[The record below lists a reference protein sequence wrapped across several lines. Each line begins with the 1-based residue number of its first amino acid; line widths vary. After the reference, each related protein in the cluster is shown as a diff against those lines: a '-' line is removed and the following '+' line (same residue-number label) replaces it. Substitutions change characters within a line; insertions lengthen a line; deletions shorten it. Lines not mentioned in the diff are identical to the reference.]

1 MSTSTSFPAELRL
14 PAPRPKAIDVAAAL
28 EQVGGDFE
36 FVMAVMRDEFL
47 AKAPDQIARC
57 AANARLA
64 DAHPADATDVEKK
77 EKRDAALKALAFE
90 AHSMKGASA
99 TLHADALSKACHRLE
114 RTAKGVPLDALEP
127 DVSVNDPGGPVT
139 FEQRTREIADRFAEL
154 EEDVADLVAISDVNV
169 AAASE
174 ALGSGLGVALAR
186 LAGNAAELAASPAAM
201 LATAAMARGAA
212 RAEDDEN
219 ENERLRLLARAVA
232 ADADAVGARALRDAA
247 SQLDS
252 LVFSSSVS
260 DDPTPTEKKH
270 PLVEEN
276 HVRVDLEPRETFG
289 GRDEKM
295 AERLVAACVELRAAA
310 QTVAFD
316 CAAVCSFEETS
327 GFVKRAQE
335 ACGVIRDG
343 RDPAFGTDAL
353 RRIAGVRL
361 ADASARRGEG
371 FFDAAATAA
380 ALRRA
385 FATSSTLTSATEKE
399 TERETETWERVPPVD
414 FPGAVR
420 ALDGDVAFAEKML
433 RTFLADAETFASKPL
448 DALERLSPPSPS
460 GSRGS
465 VNELND
471 GGPNKTREQKGRRLS
486 EEHRRDAQRLGETAD
501 WLGAP
506 PLRAAIATLLD
517 GDASEH
523 AVRAARRAV
532 RDLRAFADGLESD
545 RVIRG
550 DEKQNAKFAKR
561 EKTRSAFSRR
571 DGGSDDGFRRASPP
585 PAGSGSG
592 SGALRLSSSHH
603 LPKKSASTDEVMR
616 SGLYAYSSSSLTNSG
631 GGSADSNE
639 DEDENRRRGSVGS
652 DADQGS
658 GARSSTDSRDERRFG
673 AYRRRHGSWG
683 GSSGRVSADSAGAT
697 EGAVTALAALA
708 PRARARGLAAL
719 RTPRRRHGALPFDL
733 RRALERA
740 DGDWDFA
747 VGCAGRHAALAREQI
762 AVLRAVMFADERS
775 GAENADTNLNTRD
788 DAQIVASAIAQL
800 RSVAEGVSVS
810 HAPRLMNAVEAL
822 AAALVSA
829 AAELS
834 SLKEKPR
841 IEPSDESS
849 ASSSVQTSV
858 QPEKNAW
865 RRRSLKLLRSLEKRA
880 DEYVN
885 AVDAVA
891 NTSRAFSP
899 RFVFSDACGG
909 DAALAVEKLRVLV
922 LAARDAHVAAVRA
935 VAAAEA
941 SFGAEALG
949 GAFPDEREEE
959 NHISVSSHSSS
970 DEGDASQTPAEGLSS
985 RAPRLGGAREKK
997 PLSAREDVLDDVR
1010 FDLSGAFGSLEACE
1024 RIASSLGARPS
1035 ERAFRGAAS
1044 RVARIAVDISAAAE
1058 ISGAKKI
1065 AGKARLN
1072 DAGSRPFV
1080 VPACFLDDEH
1090 AQTVAALAALKR
1102 EVEALAA
1109 DFHAI
1114 APDAAVPAAVGKGGK
1129 KNGGGG
1135 FFSRL
1140 FGGFDV
1146 FGNAPR
1152 NRHSGHRG
1160 NGVPGNPYRFDSRVD
1175 LDFFY
1180 RTVPANAARLASRGA
1195 NGLRQSM
1202 SSENAAVGAATALV
1216 ASYTVARLCGA
1227 FFLASAGDA

>member
-47 AKAPDQIARC
+47 AKVPDQIARC
-57 AANARLA
+57 AANARVA
-64 DAHPADATDVEKK
+64 DAHPADATDVAAK

-114 RTAKGVPLDALEP
+114 RTAKGVPLDALDP
-127 DVSVNDPGGPVT
+127 DISLNDAGGPLT
-139 FEQRTREIADRFAEL
+139 FEQRTREMADRLAEL
-154 EEDVADLVAISDVNV
+154 EEDVADLVAISDVDV

-174 ALGSGLGVALAR
+174 ALGSGLGVTLAR

-201 LATAAMARGAA
+201 TATAATARGAA
-212 RAEDDEN
+212 NAEDDEK
-219 ENERLRLLARAVA
+219 ENERLRALARAVA

-247 SQLDS
+247 RQMDA
-252 LVFSSSVS
+252 LVFSFSVS
-260 DDPTPTEKKH
+260 ADPTPTAKKR
-270 PLVEEN
+270 VEEN
-276 HVRVDLEPRETFG
+276 HVRVDLEARETRD
-289 GRDEKM
+289 GRDENM

-316 CAAVCSFEETS
+316 CAAVCSFEETA
-327 GFVKRAQE
+327 GFVKKAQE
-335 ACGVIRDG
+335 ACGVPRDD
-343 RDPAFGTDAL
+343 RDTFDAFGTDAL
-353 RRIAGVRL
+353 RCLAGIRL

-371 FFDAAATAA
+371 FFDAAATAE

-385 FATSSTLTSATEKE
+385 FATSSTRSATENE
-399 TERETETWERVPPVD
+399 TKTETRATPGSNRVADDFESARVTSLPHPHAQERERVPPVD
-414 FPGAVR
+414 FPRAVR

-448 DALERLSPPSPS
+448 DALESTPPSPP
-460 GSRGS
+460 GSRE
-465 VNELND
+465 VNDASD
-471 GGPNKTREQKGRRLS
+471 GGPKKKCERRRLS
-486 EEHRRDAQRLGETAD
+486 EKHRRDAQRLGETAD

-517 GDASEH
+517 GDASEQ
-523 AVRAARRAV
+523 AVHAARRAV

-545 RVIRG
+545 LGRG
-550 DEKQNAKFAKR
+550 DEKQNRAKR
-561 EKTRSAFSRR
+561 DAWSVFSRR
-571 DGGSDDGFRRASPP
+571 DVDDEFRRASPP
-585 PAGSGSG
+585 LAGSGSG
-592 SGALRLSSSHH
+592 SGARLSSSQT

-639 DEDENRRRGSVGS
+639 DSDEKSRRGSVGS
-652 DADQGS
+652 DADRD
-658 GARSSTDSRDERRFG
+658 GARSSTDSRDERAF
-673 AYRRRHGSWG
+673 RRRGSWG
-683 GSSGRVSADSAGAT
+683 GSSGRVSADSAGAA
-697 EGAVTALAALA
+697 EGAVTALAALS

-762 AVLRAVMFADERS
+762 AVLRAVLFADARR
-775 GAENADTNLNTRD
+775 GAENDKTNLNLRD

-800 RSVAEGVSVS
+800 RSVAEGASVS
-810 HAPRLMNAVEAL
+810 HAPRLMDAVEAL

-834 SLKEKPR
+834 CGVR
-841 IEPSDESS
+841 GTGD
-849 ASSSVQTSV
+849 ATSSVQTV
-858 QPEKNAW
+858 QPSTW
-865 RRRSLKLLRSLEKRA
+865 RPRSLKLLRSLEKRA
-880 DEYVN
+880 DEYVA

-909 DAALAVEKLRVLV
+909 DAALAVEKIRVLV

-949 GAFPDEREEE
+949 GAFRDEREEE
-959 NHISVSSHSSS
+959 TRGVSSHSSS
-970 DEGDASQTPAEGLSS
+970 DEGDASQTRASGISS
-985 RAPRLGGAREKK
+985 RALGAREKK
-997 PLSAREDVLDDVR
+997 PLSARVDGDPTDGIPRDVLDDVR
-1010 FDLSGAFGSLEACE
+1010 YGLSGAFGSLEACE
-1024 RIASSLGARPS
+1024 RLASSLCARPS

-1044 RVARIAVDISAAAE
+1044 RVARIAVDISAAAAG
-1058 ISGAKKI
+1058 GAV
-1065 AGKARLN
+1065 AGKGLSRLK
-1072 DAGSRPFV
+1072 DAPV

-1114 APDAAVPAAVGKGGK
+1114 APDAAVPAAVGKRGK
-1129 KNGGGG
+1129 KNVSDG

-1140 FGGFDV
+1140 FGAFDV
-1146 FGNAPR
+1146 FGNER
-1152 NRHSGHRG
+1152 RGSRRRRHHG
-1160 NGVPGNPYRFDSRVD
+1160 NGNENLAFDSRVD
-1175 LDFFY
+1175 FDLFW
-1180 RTVPANAARLASRGA
+1180 RTVPARAARAARDLRAS
-1195 NGLRQSM
+1195 L
-1202 SSENAAVGAATALV
+1202 SSENAAVGAATALF

>member
-1 MSTSTSFPAELRL
+1 MSTSTSSPAELRL

-174 ALGSGLGVALAR
+174 ALGSGLGVTLAR

-276 HVRVDLEPRETFG
+276 HVRVDLEPRETFA

-361 ADASARRGEG
+361 ADASAQRGEG

-385 FATSSTLTSATEKE
+385 FATSSSRSATEKE
-399 TERETETWERVPPVD
+399 RERETETWERVPPVD

-545 RVIRG
+545 RVVRG

-775 GAENADTNLNTRD
+775 GAENADTNLNVRD
-788 DAQIVASAIAQL
+788 DAQIVASAIAQV
-800 RSVAEGVSVS
+800 RSVAEAVSVS

-858 QPEKNAW
+858 QPEKSVW

-880 DEYVN
+880 DEYVA

-959 NHISVSSHSSS
+959 NHSQVSSHSSS
-970 DEGDASQTPAEGLSS
+970 DEGDASQTPAKGLSS
-985 RAPRLGGAREKK
+985 RAPSGGGVCDTK

-1024 RIASSLGARPS
+1024 RLASSLGARPS

-1044 RVARIAVDISAAAE
+1044 RVARIAVDISAAAAD
-1058 ISGAKKI
+1058 GAKRI
-1065 AGKARLN
+1065 AGKAFRLKH
-1072 DAGSRPFV
+1072 AGSRSRV

-1114 APDAAVPAAVGKGGK
+1114 APDAAVPAAAGRRGK
-1129 KNGGGG
+1129 KNGSRG

-1146 FGNAPR
+1146 FGNVPR

-1175 LDFFY
+1175 LDFFW
-1180 RTVPANAARLASRGA
+1180 RTVPANAARLASHGA
-1195 NGLRQSM
+1195 QGLRQSM
-1202 SSENAAVGAATALV
+1202 SSENAAVGAATALI

>member
-174 ALGSGLGVALAR
+174 ALGSGLGVTLAR

-276 HVRVDLEPRETFG
+276 HVRVDLEPRETFA

-361 ADASARRGEG
+361 ADASAQRGEG

-385 FATSSTLTSATEKE
+385 FATSSSRSATEKE

-775 GAENADTNLNTRD
+775 GAENADTNLNVRD
-788 DAQIVASAIAQL
+788 DAQIVASAIAQV
-800 RSVAEGVSVS
+800 RSVAEAVSVS

-858 QPEKNAW
+858 QPEKSVW

-880 DEYVN
+880 DEYVA

-959 NHISVSSHSSS
+959 NHSQVSSHSSS
-970 DEGDASQTPAEGLSS
+970 DENDASQTPAKGLSS
-985 RAPRLGGAREKK
+985 RAPSGGGVCDTK

-1024 RIASSLGARPS
+1024 RLASSLGARPS

-1044 RVARIAVDISAAAE
+1044 RVARIAVDISAAAAD
-1058 ISGAKKI
+1058 GAKRI
-1065 AGKARLN
+1065 AGKAFRLKH
-1072 DAGSRPFV
+1072 AGSRSRV

-1114 APDAAVPAAVGKGGK
+1114 APDAAVPAAVGRRGK
-1129 KNGGGG
+1129 KNGSRG

-1146 FGNAPR
+1146 FGNVPR

-1175 LDFFY
+1175 LDFFW
-1180 RTVPANAARLASRGA
+1180 RTVPANAARLASHGA
-1195 NGLRQSM
+1195 QGLRQSM
-1202 SSENAAVGAATALV
+1202 SSENAAVGAATALI